1 MLTSSQFQAKEN
13 NKFVVL
19 VQPQMGLSGEFARHL
34 PLSLLYVAAP
44 LKKLGIDVVILD
56 RRVIHNKSWENELL
70 EHLNN
75 KPLWIGF
82 TVMAG
87 FPIVQAL
94 EMSKFVKEHS
104 FTLPIVWGGALPTI
118 DPKSCMSCKYV
129 DFTVSGSGILE
140 TELLTKA
147 IIEKQTQ
154 NKEFL
159 KNIPGLGYRLSEGV
173 FYNKPY
179 QGFEPVHYKDLPYE
193 IIKDYSVYGQIGT
206 NENIFPIYSAYGC
219 PYQCSFCVSPML
231 YKTFTPKWR
240 PVSPVEVA
248 DHIEYLKNNYK
259 ATTIYFYDDDSFVN
273 IEHIR
278 SIVLEL
284 KRRQIKV
291 KLSFRGARVNEIMK
305 MDDEFLDLLSETGTE
320 MLHVGIESGSQ
331 RILNLYKKG
340 ITIENIYEINRKL
353 ARHPKLIAAYNWI
366 VGAPSETLDEIKQTA
381 RLMTK
386 LIKENPKCF
395 VFQPNIFRVIPGSVL
410 GEKAREYGY
419 REPSNLDEW
428 IKSELEQEVFSPW
441 FSDEMKQ
448 YIKML
453 QVTSYFIDNKA
464 QLLLKT
470 KSLKD
475 LVIKILSKLYQPL
488 ARFRVKASWS
498 SLLIEAKVF
507 FLAQKL
513 MKKLR

>member
-1 MLTSSQFQAKEN
+1 MSTNLQYQQKKN
-13 NKFVVL
+13 NFVVL
-19 VQPQMGLSGEFARHL
+19 IQPQMGLSGEFARHL
-34 PLSLLYVAAP
+34 PLSLLYVSVP
-44 LKKLGIDVVILD
+44 LRKMGIDVVILD
-56 RRVIHNKSWENELL
+56 RRITNNTNWKKELL
-70 EHLNN
+70 SYLNM
-75 KPLWIGF
+75 KPLWVGF

-87 FPIVQAL
+87 YPIVQAL
-94 EMSKFVKEHS
+94 EMSKFIKENS
-104 FTLPIVWGGALPTI
+104 DEIPIVWGGALPTI
-118 DPKSCMSCKYV
+118 DPQSCMASKFV
-129 DFTVSGSGILE
+129 NFTVSGSGILE

-147 IIEKQTQ
+147 IIKKQTNNNQ
-154 NKEFL
+154 ILKE
-159 KNIPGLGYRLSEGV
+159 IPGLGYRLKQGI

-179 QGFEPVHYKDLPYE
+179 QGFEPVSYKDLPYD
-193 IIKDYSVYGQIGT
+193 IIKDYSVYGQIGS

-231 YKTFTPKWR
+231 YKTFSPKWQ
-240 PVSPVEVA
+240 PVPPKEVA
-248 DHIEYLKNNYK
+248 DHIEFLQKKYN
-259 ATTIYFYDDDSFVN
+259 ASTIYFYDDDSFVN
-273 IEHIR
+273 LEHIR
-278 SIVLEL
+278 SIIQEL
-284 KRRQIKV
+284 KRRQIKI

-331 RILNLYKKG
+331 RILNLYKKE
-340 ITIENIYEINRKL
+340 ITLENIYEINKKL

-366 VGAPSETLDEIKQTA
+366 VGAPSETLDEIKQSA
-381 RLMTK
+381 RLMTR

-410 GEKAREYGY
+410 GEEARKYGY

-441 FSDEMKQ
+441 FSEEMKQ

-464 QLLLKT
+464 KLLLKT
-470 KSLKD
+470 GSVKD
-475 LVIKILSKLYQPL
+475 FIIKLLSRIYQPL
-488 ARFRVKASWS
+488 ARFRVKSSWS
-498 SLLIEAKVF
+498 SMLIEARIF

>member
-1 MLTSSQFQAKEN
+1 MSTNLQYQPKDN
-13 NKFVVL
+13 DFVLL

-44 LKKLGIDVVILD
+44 LRKIGINVIIFD
-56 RRVIHNKSWENELL
+56 RRVISHKSWKKEFLELI
-70 EHLNN
+70 NK

-87 FPIVQAL
+87 YPIVQAL
-94 EMSKFVKEHS
+94 EMSKFVKENS
-104 FTLPIVWGGALPTI
+104 LNIPIVWGGALPTI
-118 DPKSCMSCKYV
+118 DPQSCMTSKYV
-129 DFTVSGSGILE
+129 DFTASGSGILE

-147 IIEKQTQ
+147 IINKQTQ
-154 NKEFL
+154 TKEIL
-159 KNIPGLGYRLSEGV
+159 ENIPGLGYRLKERV

-179 QGFEPVHYKDLPYE
+179 KGFEPINYKDLPYD
-193 IIKDYSVYGQIGT
+193 IIKDYSVYGQIGSK
-206 NENIFPIYSAYGC
+206 EIIFPIYSAYGC

-231 YKTFTPKWR
+231 YKTFNPKWQ
-240 PVSPVEVA
+240 PISPIEVVE
-248 DHIEYLKNNYK
+248 HIEYLKNNFG

-278 SIVLEL
+278 SVVLEL
-284 KRRQIKV
+284 KRRQIKI

-305 MDDEFLDLLSETGTE
+305 MDDAFLDLLSETGTE

-340 ITIENIYEINRKL
+340 ITLENIYEINRKL

-366 VGAPSETLDEIKQTA
+366 VGAPSETLDEIKQSA
-381 RLMTK
+381 RLMTR

-441 FSDEMKQ
+441 FSEEMKQ

-475 LVIKILSKLYQPL
+475 FVIKIISKIYQPI
-488 ARFRVKASWS
+488 ARFRLKSSWS
-498 SLLIEAKVF
+498 TILIEARVF